1 MSLLILLTLA
11 PPAVALLWPHAEE
24 TTRCADVTPRPAPPN
39 RREASCSTT
48 ASAKSVRGVVR
59 LAVMLRPTKSRLS
72 CSLLGAQVIKQN
84 DVEIGVVLVH
94 GAPVILDE
102 IA

>member
-48 ASAKSVRGVVR
+48 ASAKSVRGVLR

-72 CSLLGAQVIKQN
+72 CSLLGAQVIK
-84 DVEIGVVLVH
+84 
-94 GAPVILDE
+94 
-102 IA
+102 